1 MPILKPLHP
10 PPDGDV
16 SRGPALV
23 IVCAVFGAIATV
35 STALRLGVRAI
46 SHKLDCDDLM
56 IAIATALLIVQTVLT
71 GLVFQNGGGRHQY
84 YLKPEEIKPALK
96 WNYITEILLFLIIPF
111 TKISICFFV
120 LRIKNTGWLK
130 WLLYGVI
137 AGLIITTLVPIVI
150 LLAQCRPI
158 RAFWDK
164 TAGTCWDPRILNDVN
179 YFQVAYSILSDVICS
194 FLPIPILWK
203 VQMKMRMKIA
213 IWGLMSLGLI
223 ATACAAV
230 RMSLFTGDLAADLS
244 WNRALI
250 SIWCGLEE
258 TLGIICANLALSRFI
273 YTFFAESGWS
283 RKSLYQY
290 NSSRKHLSA
299 TTPGFNGSKTMNTT
313 ATNKSSI
320 SQDTMIPLDESAIR
334 KTVDVDLTSERSVDN
349 MQQAFT
355 REWHEMKSS
364 ILHDPV

>member
-1 MPILKPLHP
+1 MKYYVILCQTCQGEIYMRLLPLQISDSNVRRWFPDGYFGPKFVSAHHDNIRKRQIMPILKPLHP

-46 SHKLDCDDLM
+46 SHKLGCDDLM

-179 YFQVAYSILSDVICS
+179 YFQVG
-194 FLPIPILWK
+194 K
-203 VQMKMRMKIA
+203 
-213 IWGLMSLGLI
+213 
-223 ATACAAV
+223 
-230 RMSLFTGDLAADLS
+230 
-244 WNRALI
+244 
-250 SIWCGLEE
+250 
-258 TLGIICANLALSRFI
+258 
-273 YTFFAESGWS
+273 
-283 RKSLYQY
+283 
-290 NSSRKHLSA
+290 
-299 TTPGFNGSKTMNTT
+299 
-313 ATNKSSI
+313 
-320 SQDTMIPLDESAIR
+320 
-334 KTVDVDLTSERSVDN
+334 
-349 MQQAFT
+349 
-355 REWHEMKSS
+355 
-364 ILHDPV
+364 